1 MTQSAPVAAPA
12 RAETAASVSAT
23 RPASAV
29 SHGVGV
35 AGLVGLL
42 GWLGV
47 ARYYGMDGILSAL
60 SSVLFCGVGM
70 VGWSLLVDKV
80 HRNPSTGID
89 WDVMRARGRDT
100 AEISS
105 YKLLGLWATW
115 AIIAFLYMVLRYYG
129 AGNYPVAMGILTY
142 AVGPMVLLSVPYV
155 IWLDRRLIE
164 PRDGAYAFGRWL
176 AGQAVDVPGD
186 SGSAGRDAIYA
197 HLRAWAVK
205 GFFLAFMLSVV
216 LANFAPLIT
225 TPFANL
231 ADNPVALGQFGLVF
245 LYMLDVHFAIV
256 GYVLTMRPL
265 DTHIREA
272 NPYAT
277 AWVAALIC
285 YPPFVL
291 MSGGGLLN
299 YEVNIAGGWTTLLA
313 GYPWLLWLW
322 AGALFV
328 LTAIY
333 TWATIAFGPRFSN
346 LTHRGIITHGP
357 YAWTR
362 HPAYVSKNLSWWLVT
377 IPMYS
382 NTITD
387 AVRNTVLLAVVSG
400 VYYWRAKTEEQQ
412 LLADP
417 AYRAYWTWAQQHAII
432 PRLFKRFN
440 GQDKPLITLIPRH
453 ERDYSR

>member
-1 MTQSAPVAAPA
+1 MTNTVPAAAVQPESLA
-12 RAETAASVSAT
+12 LRPAT
-23 RPASAV
+23 RPVSAV

-60 SSVLFCGVGM
+60 ASVVFCAVGM

-89 WDVMRARGRDT
+89 WDRRRAAARDT
-100 AEISS
+100 AEITS
-105 YKLLGLWATW
+105 YKLLGIWATW

-129 AGNYPVAMGILTY
+129 AGNYPVAMTILTY
-142 AVGPMVLLSVPYV
+142 AIGPMVLLSVPYV
-155 IWLDRRLIE
+155 SWLDRHLVE

-176 AGQAVDVPGD
+176 AGQPVDMPGD
-186 SGSAGRDAIYA
+186 SATAGRDAIYA

-265 DTHIREA
+265 DSHIREA

-299 YEVNIAGGWTTLLA
+299 YEVGAIGWSTLLA
-313 GYPWLLWLW
+313 AHPWALWLW
-322 AGALFV
+322 AGALV
-328 LTAIY
+328 ALTAIY

-377 IPMYS
+377 LPMFS
-382 NTITD
+382 NSITD
-387 AVRNTVLLAVVSG
+387 AVRNTVLLGVVSG

-417 AYRAYWTWAQQHAII
+417 AYRAYWHWAQQHAVI

-440 GQDKPLITLIPRH
+440 GQEAPLITLQPRH